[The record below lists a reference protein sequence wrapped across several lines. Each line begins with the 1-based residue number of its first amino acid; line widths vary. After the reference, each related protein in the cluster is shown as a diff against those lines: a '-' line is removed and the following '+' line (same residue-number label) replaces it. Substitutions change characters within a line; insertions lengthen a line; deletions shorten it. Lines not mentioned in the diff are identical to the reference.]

1 MGRSLHSLK
10 GKPMNTPSA
19 KDLLQAMPVKMA
31 EGGEISSG
39 LANAT
44 KPDGIGA
51 DQYYKNIAAYVAT
64 QSDPLIGLQEASK
77 NGVSMADAAKAIG
90 QDKLNAYLNI
100 DLNTE
105 KTPTPTASG
114 YTSARENMYVGPNAI
129 YATGPDSGQA
139 GLNAK
144 IQAAAKQYVG
154 NPTALQNLFIANGL
168 NIDDIVRA
176 GVDPT
181 VMLSITPK
189 KVDKPPTTGVF
200 PPVTLPPV
208 YQPLPTPPPLYPTGQ
223 PALDVNFRNSAPR
236 SAWDPVYG
244 YSYTPAAK
252 LLSATGSGFG
262 WMPPSVTSRPRD
274 LLRTPMANTSASQQ
288 YAQNSAAQD
297 RALANAYRT
306 SGLGANP
313 SAFYDWRSRLRGG
326 EFGGDQTTPLNTDA
340 FNASFTDWAKTEAD
354 KQAIAKANKG
364 TLANTSSSDFVP
376 QYATGGYITKKAE
389 GGSIDTAPVKPA
401 PDAVTLAPNSN
412 VEPESKP
419 VDSTKQ
425 YKDVFQD
432 EPLVDRVGEYL
443 GGFKD
448 LVKYRLSDGKGLDQH
463 ITYNNQLKSQF
474 REAYPELKDDKQRSG
489 LLDAAVKYAGAYD
502 WAARPNVSPEDA
514 RSMARAYQLYDYNT
528 SDRTP
533 SNELSDYYRNLA
545 GVEQGI
551 KHRAEGRRLSESEL
565 MKEALNYAISQTGG
579 NMPLTRPELWNRE
592 YEKGMKTKKADG
604 GLIRKYDEGGDVSP
618 MSYDELAA
626 QMQRVGEAPRE
637 AQTPESRTT
646 VREQTESAKML
657 ERVQ

>member
-1 MGRSLHSLK
+1 
-10 GKPMNTPSA
+10 
-19 KDLLQAMPVKMA
+19 
-31 EGGEISSG
+31 
-39 LANAT
+39 
-44 KPDGIGA
+44 
-51 DQYYKNIAAYVAT
+51 
-64 QSDPLIGLQEASK
+64 
-77 NGVSMADAAKAIG
+77 
-90 QDKLNAYLNI
+90 
-100 DLNTE
+100 
-105 KTPTPTASG
+105 
-114 YTSARENMYVGPNAI
+114 
-129 YATGPDSGQA
+129 
-139 GLNAK
+139 
-144 IQAAAKQYVG
+144 
-154 NPTALQNLFIANGL
+154 
-168 NIDDIVRA
+168 
-176 GVDPT
+176 
-181 VMLSITPK
+181 
-189 KVDKPPTTGVF
+189 
-200 PPVTLPPV
+200 
-208 YQPLPTPPPLYPTGQ
+208 
-223 PALDVNFRNSAPR
+223 
-236 SAWDPVYG
+236 
-244 YSYTPAAK
+244 
-252 LLSATGSGFG
+252 
-262 WMPPSVTSRPRD
+262 MPPSVTSRPRD